1 MAKAKQ
7 SAAARIIEAA
17 RNATK
22 RGTKR
27 WDELLP
33 PEQRKTVLDLAAR
46 WRAGELHGFQLT
58 DLHRS
63 FMEETGVRINYSSFC
78 ATLKGVGR

>member
-1 MAKAKQ
+1 MAKK
-7 SAAARIIEAA
+7 SAAASIIEAA
-17 RNATK
+17 KHATK

-33 PEQRKTVLDLAAR
+33 LEQREIVDDLAAK
-46 WRAGELHGFQLT
+46 WQAGELNGMQLS

-63 FMEETGVRINYSSFC
+63 FMAATGVRINYSSFC
-78 ATLKGVGR
+78 ATIKGVSR